1 MENKTLIKLHT
12 AFWIV
17 LSSINLFDVFIYNI
31 DAYSAHRYPTL
42 AIRLFMNIFTFYSF
56 YFFVTPRVFGRKG
69 LINLFAFEIAYL
81 IVFGF
86 IFTFIS
92 YLPYAYI
99 QSPSNP
105 IEYTLANGINNRIYA
120 MAAYT
125 AIVSI
130 LGSLSK
136 VSLIWY
142 RNQIK
147 QKDTEKQNIS
157 NELAMLRA
165 QINPHFLFNT
175 LNNIKSLTKSLPSK
189 AIYSIDKLKSI
200 MHYMLYESSQNTV
213 PLVNEI
219 GHIKNYLDLE
229 KIRYRNTDY
238 IDFEISGE
246 YSEVSIPPLIF
257 MPFIENAF
265 KHGNRLSPAPGI
277 KIKIDVGKSNIHF
290 KISNFIKDNI
300 EAQNKNSG
308 FGLANIRRRLDLL
321 FDNKYELIIS
331 NQNNVYSVKLNLIIQ

>member
-1 MENKTLIKLHT
+1 MEKKTLIKLHT
-12 AFWIV
+12 TFWIV

-42 AIRLFMNIFTFYSF
+42 SIRLFMNIFTFYSF
-56 YFFVTPRVFGRKG
+56 YFFVTPRVFGKKG
-69 LINLFAFEIAYL
+69 LVYLFAFEIAYL

-86 IFTFIS
+86 IFTFIT
-92 YLPYAYI
+92 YFPYAYI

-105 IEYTLANGINNRIYA
+105 FEYTLANGINNRIYA
-120 MAAYT
+120 VAAYT

-200 MHYMLYESSQNTV
+200 MHYMLYESSQ
-213 PLVNEI
+213 
-219 GHIKNYLDLE
+219 
-229 KIRYRNTDY
+229 
-238 IDFEISGE
+238 E
-246 YSEVSIPPLIF
+246 YSTSC
-257 MPFIENAF
+257 
-265 KHGNRLSPAPGI
+265 K
-277 KIKIDVGKSNIHF
+277 
-290 KISNFIKDNI
+290 
-300 EAQNKNSG
+300 
-308 FGLANIRRRLDLL
+308 
-321 FDNKYELIIS
+321 
-331 NQNNVYSVKLNLIIQ
+331 